1 MTWDASPFRDEGD
14 RLRHMNE
21 IMRAKFAR
29 ARAERALHEPYAVP
43 HASRGHDRLDLDS
56 PVAARAACAAM
67 SFRRWFAF
75 PVLTQL
81 HALGL
86 SLYDLRQEQR
96 KIMTNLSDIAADV
109 ATIKQD
115 VATVATVVAEEV
127 ADLRAQLAAA
137 IANQDPAALQAVHD
151 GLGDVHTSLTAIAAA
166 NSPAPAPT
174 PAPTPDP
181 APAP

>member
-1 MTWDASPFRDEGD
+1 MRFRRWLFSPVLD
-14 RLRHMNE
+14 RLRW
-21 IMRAKFAR
+21 F
-29 ARAERALHEPYAVP
+29 
-43 HASRGHDRLDLDS
+43 GH
-56 PVAARAACAAM
+56 
-67 SFRRWFAF
+67 
-75 PVLTQL
+75 
-81 HALGL
+81 
-86 SLYDLRQEQR
+86 SLYDLQQEQR

-166 NSPAPAPT
+166 NAPA

-181 APAP
+181 APVDAPPADTPAP